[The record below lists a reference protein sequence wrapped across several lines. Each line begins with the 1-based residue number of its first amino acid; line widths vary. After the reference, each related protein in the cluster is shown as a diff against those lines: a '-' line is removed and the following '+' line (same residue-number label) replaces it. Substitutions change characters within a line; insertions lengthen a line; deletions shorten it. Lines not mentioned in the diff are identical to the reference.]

1 MTPPRVYLAGGAAER
16 LTVCR
21 PLILRLQAAGVEI
34 THDWTCDPGWDDP
47 APTRAALEAAARAD
61 LAGVLACE
69 VLWYVAP
76 ATKSEGS
83 AAELGAALA
92 WGRRVVVSGPWDG
105 LGRIFPGLAGE
116 CYREHEEGF
125 VAVVRAVAAG
135 RGLLAGGRVAP

>member
-1 MTPPRVYLAGGAAER
+1 MGLRVYLAGGAAER

-21 PLILRLQAAGVEI
+21 PLILRLQAAGVEV

-92 WGRRVVVSGPWDG
+92 LGRKVVVSGPWEG
-105 LGRIFPGLAGE
+105 MGRIFPGLAGV
-116 CYREHEEGF
+116 RVGTHEEGM
-125 VAVVRAVAAG
+125 VVVVGMVAAG
-135 RGLLAGGRVAP
+135 RVSDG